1 MTVLRIVANL
11 HTDDFSRARGFYQ
24 DILGLELMMD
34 HGWIQTF
41 GSRAQMPVQI
51 SLAAGGGSGTPVPD
65 LSVEVDDVDAVL
77 QRVRAAGY
85 AVEYGPVDEPWGV
98 RRFYVRDPL
107 GKLINILSHCSEPLT
122 VSPLN

>member
-41 GSRAQMPVQI
+41 GSSAQMPVQI
-51 SLAAGGGSGTPVPD
+51 SLAAGAVPARRYPISLSRWTTWTRYCSG
-65 LSVEVDDVDAVL
+65 
-77 QRVRAAGY
+77 
-85 AVEYGPVDEPWGV
+85 
-98 RRFYVRDPL
+98 
-107 GKLINILSHCSEPLT
+107 
-122 VSPLN
+122 